1 MWGRHA
7 RRIAQ
12 RMHVGQRTSPPPPAP
27 PSRGM
32 GCSHGLSP
40 MWPAVLGAV
49 GSMPRR
55 GARRKPRDDERCWR
69 WMQISGRSARY
80 VYPLIWALYEYPR
93 ALLAR
98 FCVQPAA
105 VKVLPQK
112 STSTEHTHP

>member
-49 GSMPRR
+49 AVDAPPGRTTQATRR
-55 GARRKPRDDERCWR
+55 RAMLAMDANQRTLLG
-69 WMQISGRSARY
+69 
-80 VYPLIWALYEYPR
+80 VLYPHLG
-93 ALLAR
+93 
-98 FCVQPAA
+98 FV
-105 VKVLPQK
+105 
-112 STSTEHTHP
+112 